1 MLHWSHILNV
11 HRQKATVNRI
21 QESLLESESVPSE
34 ADISHILNADPRTLL
49 TSPESA
55 PSPE

>member
-11 HRQKATVNRI
+11 HRQKATVNRL

-34 ADISHILNADPRTLL
+34 ADISHILNAILALCL